1 MQPKILNFDNIGF
14 SVIRREI
21 QDPNETFVAP
31 NNRDSG
37 NSTNNNKFTT
47 NSMDLDTDLSLIMTK
62 EL

>member
-1 MQPKILNFDNIGF
+1 M
-14 SVIRREI
+14 IRREI